1 MTMNYLLRK
10 HLTTAWLVLLAPLW
24 LLAQPNLSEKL
35 PVDGKVTI
43 GKLDNGLTYY
53 IRQNKKPE
61 KKVELRLVVNAGSL
75 QEDDDQQGLAH
86 MAEHMAFN
94 GTKNFKENDII
105 SYLQSI
111 GVGFGNDL
119 NAYTSFNETVYMLPI
134 PIDKKENLSK
144 GFQILE
150 DWAHQVTYTDKD
162 IDDERNVILEES
174 RLGQGAGERMR
185 RQWLPGLL
193 AGSKYAVRLPIGL
206 DSIIQHFPNDAIRR
220 FYREWYRP
228 DLMAVMV
235 VGDITL
241 QEAEAYIKKH
251 FAHIKMPANPR
262 PRVLEPLLPYQ
273 QSNAVVVTDK
283 EATSYSTSI
292 YFSARKTE
300 PSTTLGEYRD
310 DIVRSIFASLINQ
323 RLQELT
329 QQANPPFLSAGMGY
343 SDLVRGY
350 EQPYLFVANGNNDA
364 KKSVASALEELER
377 VKRFGFTEA
386 ELDRVKKRLMASME
400 RQHNERDKQESEDLI
415 EEYIRHYLE
424 GEAIPGI
431 ENEFKYY
438 QALMPGIT
446 LADINKKAK
455 AFAEES
461 GNFFAMHLG
470 PDADDKS
477 KLPTPEEL
485 VALPL
490 AAAKKD
496 VKPYEEKAIAEN
508 LLAALPKPGK
518 VVKETTDAKW
528 GTTTWELSNG
538 IKVTLKPTTLKNDQ
552 ILMGA
557 RRPGGSGNYGAADKL
572 NVNYATAVADA
583 MGAGAFSP
591 TDLQKALSGKVASAR
606 TILGPTFD
614 GLSGSSSVKD
624 LETMLQLLHLKTMYP
639 RIDTGL
645 YQSFVQRNKAQMTF
659 AMASPQTAFIDSLIK
674 RLYDNH
680 PNAPIAVPRP
690 EYFDAINM
698 DRALEIYQE
707 RFADFTGMHF
717 VFVGS
722 LDLPTVKPLVETYLG
737 SLPVSGKATNWKDN
751 GVRFTK
757 GKQQLDFYKGK
768 AEQSLIFAVYSGEI
782 RHSEALEMQ
791 AEAISEI
798 LNIRIIEELREKIQ
812 GIYSGGS
819 NASVSKLPYQGYQF
833 LFQLPCGPD
842 KIDTLL
848 YAMNTEI
855 ELLKKNGPRI
865 EDLNKVK
872 QQWIEAHKTSLQEN
886 GTWLSQMLQGIFP
899 GAEADRFLNYE
910 KYVNALTIK
919 DIQRTANLIFDG
931 KNVLTAILRPEAK
944 QEKAADGGG
953 GQ

>member
-1 MTMNYLLRK
+1 MNQKLYRQLL
-10 HLTTAWLVLLAPLW
+10 TACWLLLAPLV
-24 LLAQPNLSEKL
+24 LLAQPNLSEAL
-35 PVDGKVTI
+35 PVDSKVKI

-53 IRQNKKPE
+53 IRQNKMPE

-134 PIDKKENLSK
+134 PIDKKENLEK

-193 AGSKYAVRLPIGL
+193 AGSKYAVRLPIGI
-206 DSIIQHFPNDAIRR
+206 DSIIQHFKNDAIRR
-220 FYREWYRP
+220 YYRDWYRP
-228 DLMAVMV
+228 DLMAVVV
-235 VGDITL
+235 VGDIAP
-241 QEAEAYIKKH
+241 QEAEDMIKKH

-262 PRVLEPLLPYQ
+262 PRVLEPLPPYN

-292 YFSARKTE
+292 YYSARKTE
-300 PSTTLGEYRD
+300 PSTTLGQYRD
-310 DIVRSIFASLINQ
+310 DIVKSIFSSLINQ

-329 QQANPPFLSAGMGY
+329 QQANPPFLSAGLGY

-350 EQPYLFVANGNNDA
+350 EQPTLYVANGTSDA
-364 KKSVASALEELER
+364 RKSLEAALEEIEK
-377 VKRFGFTEA
+377 VKRFGFTA
-386 ELDRVKKRLMASME
+386 PELDRVKKRIMASME
-400 RQHNERDKQESEDLI
+400 RMHNERDKLESEDLV

-431 ENEFKYY
+431 ENEYKYY
-438 QALMPGIT
+438 QQLMPGIT
-446 LADINKKAK
+446 LDDINKMAK
-455 AFAEES
+455 QFAEES

-470 PDADDKS
+470 PDPDANT
-477 KLPTPEEL
+477 KLPTAAEL
-485 VALPL
+485 VALPQE
-490 AAAKKD
+490 AAKKD
-496 VKPYEEKAIAEN
+496 VKPYEEKAVAEN
-508 LLAALPKPGK
+508 LLAALPKKGS
-518 VVKETTDAKW
+518 VVKETKDAKW

-538 IKVTLKPTTLKNDQ
+538 VKVTLKPTTLKNDQ
-552 ILMGA
+552 VLMGA

-572 NVNYATAVADA
+572 NVNYATAIADA
-583 MGAGAFSP
+583 MGAGDFSP

-606 TILGPTFD
+606 TVLGPTFD
-614 GLSGSSSVKD
+614 GFSGSSSVKD
-624 LETMLQLLHLKTMYP
+624 IETMFQLLHLKALYP
-639 RIDTGL
+639 RVDTGL
-645 YQSFVQRNKAQMTF
+645 YRSFVQRNKAQMTF

-690 EYFDAINM
+690 EYFDAIDM
-698 DRALEIYQE
+698 DRAMAIYNE

-717 VFVGS
+717 VMVGS
-722 LDLPTVKPLVETYLG
+722 LNLDSLKPLVETYLG
-737 SLPVSGKATNWKDN
+737 SLPASGKKYTWKDN
-751 GVRFTK
+751 GVRYAK
-757 GKQQLDFYKGK
+757 GKQQLDFYKGQ
-768 AEQSLIFAVYSGEI
+768 AEQSLIFAVHSGEI
-782 RHSEALEMQ
+782 KHSEAMEMQ
-791 AEAISEI
+791 AEAVSEI

-819 NASVSKLPYQGYQF
+819 NASVSKLPYEGYQF

-848 YAMNTEI
+848 LAMNTEI
-855 ELLKKNGPRI
+855 ELLKKNGPRV

-886 GTWLSQMLQGIFP
+886 GTWLNKILQGVFP
-899 GAEADRFLNYE
+899 GGDADRFLNYE
-910 KYVNALTIK
+910 KYVNALTVQDVK
-919 DIQRTANLIFDG
+919 RAANLLFTG

-944 QEKAADGGG
+944 QEKAAGSGG